1 MFRKRF
7 LRVASLLLSALPAQ
21 FAVIQLAT
29 PTAVVAQEA
38 ASCFTGVDYSAL
50 SFTEL
55 TALVEQSVAAMPSGM
70 PNDEIVVRL
79 GSEIG
84 ASANGCSPAE
94 LRAIAQNVALIL
106 DDMGIDTNGQAAA
119 ILIASLPPGAANGP
133 VSIDDLSPSFATA
146 SVY

>member
-1 MFRKRF
+1 MFRNRF
-7 LRVASLLLSALPAQ
+7 LRVASLLLSALPSQ
-21 FAVIQLAT
+21 FAVVALAT

-38 ASCFTGVDYSAL
+38 ASCFAGVDYGAL

-55 TALVEQSVAAMPSGM
+55 SALVAQSVASMPSGM
-70 PNDEIVVRL
+70 SNDEIVVRI

-84 ASANGCSPAE
+84 ASANGCSPAQM
-94 LRAIAQNVALIL
+94 RAIAQNVAIIL
-106 DDMGIDTNGQAAA
+106 DDLGIDTNGQSAA
-119 ILIASLPPGAANGP
+119 ILIASLPPGAVNGT